1 MALKEKR
8 YKYVE
13 DVIEDYMRLTDEGLE
28 LPLLLSR
35 AEEKYISLQSDW
47 NGNVVKKS
55 DAEDAFKVFTQI
67 RKLEDRRA
75 EIKAEYAEVEQT
87 LKAFLT
93 FLNGHQLGYE
103 KKDDVEKMKI
113 TYLFWLEE
121 GQIKCNR

>member
-28 LPLLLSR
+28 LPLLLAK

-75 EIKAEYAEVEQT
+75 EIKTEYAEVEQT

-93 FLNGHQLGYE
+93 FLNGQQLGYE
-103 KKDDVEKMKI
+103 KKDEVEKMKI
-113 TYLFWLEE
+113 TYLFWLED

>member
-1 MALKEKR
+1 MELKEKR
-8 YKYVE
+8 YKYVA

-28 LPLLLSR
+28 LPRLLAK

-55 DAEDAFKVFTQI
+55 DAEAAFKLFTQVK
-67 RKLEDRRA
+67 KLEDRKT
-75 EIKAEYAEVEQT
+75 EIKAEYAEAERT

-93 FLNGHQLGYE
+93 FLNGRQLGYE
-103 KKDDVEKMKI
+103 KKDEVEKMKI